1 MRERGRLGCEVVMG
15 VTWILVNVCVCVC
28 MCEVVIGVTWDVGE
42 CVCVCEVVMVPA
54 YSEK

>member
-15 VTWILVNVCVCVC
+15 VTWDIGECVCVC

-42 CVCVCEVVMVPA
+42 CVCVYVRW
-54 YSEK
+54 